1 MIYTIPSNKYRI
13 IKIILSHWC
22 FSHEFLKDGHYVSG
36 FWHFCM
42 FYFNDLQKDVST
54 AAVLQ
59 KHVTLEQGVV
69 VHFSLADKPLQV
81 VNVLYSLG
89 KEQQGFLILLHGKK
103 ISYPME
109 KWRKNSR
116 RSKSISNR
124 NFILLVKSNVRIEN
138 CLWCVLPLLL

>member
-1 MIYTIPSNKYRI
+1 
-13 IKIILSHWC
+13 
-22 FSHEFLKDGHYVSG
+22 
-36 FWHFCM
+36 M

-89 KEQQGFLILLHGKK
+89 KEQQGFLILLHRKK

-109 KWRKNSR
+109 K
-116 RSKSISNR
+116 
-124 NFILLVKSNVRIEN
+124 
-138 CLWCVLPLLL
+138 